1 MLLISLG
8 VSCRVASSGACQ
20 ARNSRYDETP
30 IIAAL
35 RAWGQTSRKR
45 FRRIKSQESN
55 ACGSRQ
61 TKWRRRVGGITA
73 RQTRSTSKR
82 HQITMARRNHLN
94 AILAIAL
101 ALASYGLL
109 KNAAHRAA
117 ASANPNA
124 HSEISRLAEEMQ
136 WKPGMTIAD
145 IGAGDGSYS
154 FAAEKI
160 VGASGHVYATEID
173 AAKLATLRDEV
184 AKQKLANVTIVES
197 AADDTKL
204 PTDCCDAIFL
214 RRVYHHITAPEAFD
228 KNLLRSLKPGA
239 APRHHRLRAGQQPA
253 AGRRRPRQSRRPRH
267 PAKNHGRR
275 INRGRLSRRENNQSL
290 VGQRLLRNLHE
301 ARRITRD
308 GDDYGCGSGCARPS
322 AITFSTSSALRGSF
336 SVISLCPSAVTS
348 TSSSIRTPRFSS
360 RI

>member
-1 MLLISLG
+1 MLLNSLG

-20 ARNSRYDETP
+20 ARNSRYDETS

-35 RAWGQTSRKR
+35 RASGQTSRNAWARKIAGIEHSR
-45 FRRIKSQESN
+45 LASN
-55 ACGSRQ
+55 QVTA
-61 TKWRRRVGGITA
+61 WRERNQNPANSLGF
-73 RQTRSTSKR
+73 KR
-82 HQITMARRNHLN
+82 HQIAMARRNHLN

-154 FAAEKI
+154 FAVEKI

-184 AKQKLANVTIVES
+184 TKQKLANVMVVES

-214 RRVYHHITAPEAFD
+214 RRVYHHITQPEAFD
-228 KNLLRSLKPGA
+228 KNLLRSLK
-239 APRHHRLRAGQQPA
+239 
-253 AGRRRPRQSRRPRH
+253 S
-267 PAKNHGRR
+267 
-275 INRGRLSRRENNQSL
+275 
-290 VGQRLLRNLHE
+290 
-301 ARRITRD
+301 
-308 GDDYGCGSGCARPS
+308 
-322 AITFSTSSALRGSF
+322 
-336 SVISLCPSAVTS
+336 
-348 TSSSIRTPRFSS
+348 
-360 RI
+360 